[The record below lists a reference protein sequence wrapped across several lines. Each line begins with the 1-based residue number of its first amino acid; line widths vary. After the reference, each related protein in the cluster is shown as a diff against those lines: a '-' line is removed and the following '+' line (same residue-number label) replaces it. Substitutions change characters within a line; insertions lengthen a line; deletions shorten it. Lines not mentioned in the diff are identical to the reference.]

1 MDSIK
6 RSLPKKTLVRD
17 ARAVV
22 ATCPGLNARLAA
34 RRITQFLEHRT
45 ASSGLSVAQ
54 FGLMA
59 HVAAATGDTLGALA
73 ARVGLDQS
81 TLSRNLRGLEKDG
94 LVEIATIETDLRR
107 RSVWLT
113 EAGARRLEAAL
124 PIWCRAHA
132 SLARLIELDLVVNLA
147 TATEILFDGATYSS
161 HVNPKFVA

>member
-94 LVEIATIETDLRR
+94 LVDML
-107 RSVWLT
+107 
-113 EAGARRLEAAL
+113 
-124 PIWCRAHA
+124 
-132 SLARLIELDLVVNLA
+132 SLHD
-147 TATEILFDGATYSS
+147 F
-161 HVNPKFVA
+161 FVAVLNNAPTRSITTQLLDFRSS